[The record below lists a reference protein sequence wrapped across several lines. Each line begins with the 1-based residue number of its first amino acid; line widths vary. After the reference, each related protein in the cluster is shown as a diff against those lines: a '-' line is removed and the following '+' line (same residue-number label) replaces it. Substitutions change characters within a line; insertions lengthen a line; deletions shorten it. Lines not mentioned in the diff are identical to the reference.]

1 MNLVTTLGEF
11 AEGDLGHVLPH
22 EHVVADLRALGER
35 EPSSAHSV
43 EAISSLIEPEV
54 RHALSRGVTAIVDAT
69 PVGAGRRPDAVE
81 AISKATGMPF
91 CMATGVYREPW
102 IPPWVRDLRF
112 TEVVDWLMTELT
124 ERVAGGSSPAGWI
137 KVSASDDGMAPEE
150 QRILRAAAKAG
161 QLAGATIGSHS
172 TSADLVEAQ
181 LDLLES
187 EGFPAERFIWIHTQL
202 EPDRTRHRSLAQRG
216 CWIEYDGV
224 GVWPNLEDY
233 VRLISDL
240 VDDGFAGRILV
251 SQDAGWYDPGDP
263 GGGLANGPYTRVH
276 DQLIPLMRRSGFG
289 DELLQQIWTKN
300 PFLAFARQ

>member
-11 AEGDLGHVLPH
+11 ALGDLGHVLPH

-35 EPSSAHSV
+35 EPRSAHPTS
-43 EAISSLIEPEV
+43 AISALIEPEV

-69 PVGAGRRPDAVE
+69 PVGVGRRPDAVE
-81 AISKATGMPF
+81 AISTATGMPF

-102 IPPWVRDLRF
+102 IPEWVRELSF
-112 TEVVDWLMTELT
+112 TGLVDWMATELT
-124 ERVAGGSSPAGWI
+124 DRVTGGSARAGWI

-161 QLAGATIGSHS
+161 QLAGAAIGSHS

-187 EGFPAERFIWIHTQL
+187 EGFAAERFIWIHTQL
-202 EPDRTRHRSLAQRG
+202 EPDRTRHRDLAQRG

-224 GVWPNLEDY
+224 GTWPSLEDY
-233 VRLISDL
+233 VRLIGDL
-240 VDDGFAGRILV
+240 VDDGLAGRLLV
-251 SQDAGWYDPGDP
+251 SQDAGWYDPAHP
-263 GGGLANGPYTRVH
+263 SGGLANGPYTRVH
-276 DQLIPLMRRSGFG
+276 DQLIPLMRRSGLG
-289 DELLQQIWTKN
+289 DDLVEQIWTTN
-300 PFLAFARQ
+300 PFRAFARQ